1 MLRQLARLTR
11 PLPAAGPDALAVAVY
26 GDALDRHVD
35 AKESGYE
42 GVACVDDAA
51 RLLDVLCDVWL
62 RTRLPAIER
71 WARGLLDFVLWMQD
85 DDGRW
90 VNFVYGWD
98 GEQNHEGLT
107 SVRGENFWHA
117 RALLGLSNAWL
128 VLRDERAERA
138 LSAGFAHATAK
149 PAPADVRALHME
161 IARRLIR
168 TGVTNLVPTLD
179 GWAQELASCRVDGV
193 LMNSSEETGTPHLW
207 AHIQEGVLADAGILL
222 GDPSLVEVAADSARV
237 VLAPAVE
244 GAFDRPSVSPY
255 DVASAI
261 FSLDRLARARDD
273 DGWDTLAADARAWF
287 SGRNP
292 ASAPVYDEER
302 GRVADG
308 VDEGRVSENSGAESN
323 IVAAEA
329 LPDAAMR
336 SAAEV
341 ELAPG

>member
-1 MLRQLARLTR
+1 
-11 PLPAAGPDALAVAVY
+11 
-26 GDALDRHVD
+26 
-35 AKESGYE
+35 
-42 GVACVDDAA
+42 
-51 RLLDVLCDVWL
+51 
-62 RTRLPAIER
+62 
-71 WARGLLDFVLWMQD
+71 
-85 DDGRW
+85 
-90 VNFVYGWD
+90 
-98 GEQNHEGLT
+98 
-107 SVRGENFWHA
+107 
-117 RALLGLSNAWL
+117 
-128 VLRDERAERA
+128 
-138 LSAGFAHATAK
+138 
-149 PAPADVRALHME
+149 ME